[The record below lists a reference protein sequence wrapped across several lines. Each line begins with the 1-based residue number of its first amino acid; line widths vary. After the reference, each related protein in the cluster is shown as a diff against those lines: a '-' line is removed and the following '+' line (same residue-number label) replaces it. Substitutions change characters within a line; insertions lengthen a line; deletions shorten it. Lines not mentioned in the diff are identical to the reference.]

1 MSKRQEKIA
10 RRKEEQLAFLA
21 ARRQDNMAK
30 FAARVEMGKMLLN
43 DNKDKLPAK
52 EVALLEAELAQN
64 EKIIAEYLEEIK
76 SAESTPEA

>member
-10 RRKEEQLAFLA
+10 GRKEEQAAFLT

-43 DNKDKLPAK
+43 DNRDKIPA
-52 EVALLEAELAQN
+52 EELALLEAELAQN
-64 EKIIAEYLEEIK
+64 EKIIADYLEEIK
-76 SAESTPEA
+76 NAESTQEA